1 MPKKSIYALLIAVND
16 YPNVRPLSGCLND
29 MHAFW
34 DYLSRQCNGDEFTFK
49 PKVLENDAATRD
61 AVIAGFQHFTAAT
74 EGDVCVLY
82 FSGHGSRIDAPDF
95 WEAQDGKIEAIV
107 CYDACLADKE
117 LSCLIYE
124 TLKDHKESVHFL
136 AVMDC
141 CHSGSNTRADD
152 GVQIRLSQPNR
163 FPKAI
168 QEYYSYEKGFYLP
181 DGKEK
186 YSAPKG
192 RHVSFGACRNTQTAK
207 ETIIGAEFRGAF
219 TSSLIEA
226 LDTSNPIFYLLTH
239 PLF

>member
-1 MPKKSIYALLIAVND
+1 MSKKSIYALLVAINN
-16 YPNVRPLSGCLND
+16 YPSVRPLNGCLND
-29 MHAFW
+29 MNAFH
-34 DYLSRQCNGDEFTFK
+34 DYLKRQCNDAEFVFN
-49 PKVLENDAATRD
+49 PKILENDAATRE

-95 WEAQDGKIEAIV
+95 WEAIDGKIEAIV

-124 TLKDHKESVHFL
+124 TLKDHNESVHFL

-168 QEYYSYEKGFYLP
+168 QDYYGYENASLLVSKASIKLDVNAP
-181 DGKEK
+181 RN
-186 YSAPKG
+186 SAPII
-192 RHVSFGACRNTQTAK
+192 VSFAVCVFRHAPKLTCRPLGALY
-207 ETIIGAEFRGAF
+207 F
-219 TSSLIEA
+219 SLP
-226 LDTSNPIFYLLTH
+226 SGK
-239 PLF
+239 